1 MRTYETTVL
10 IPAGK
15 IREDAEGAVAAVRG
29 LYESEGAEFIEFE
42 KWEERRLTYPIEGEK
57 AAVFFIGYLR
67 AEPAAILAIEE
78 KARLSDV
85 ILRQLI
91 IKRDGNDYERIVDQR
106 AKAAERREEA
116 AAAEVD

>member
-10 IPAGK
+10 IPTGK
-15 IREDAEGAVAAVRG
+15 MREDAEGAVAAVRG

-42 KWEERRLTYPIEGEK
+42 KWEERKLTYPIEGER
-57 AAVFFIGYLR
+57 AAVYYTGYLR
-67 AEPAAILAIEE
+67 AEPAAIETIEE

-91 IKRDGNDYERIVDQR
+91 IKRDGKDYDRIVDQR
-106 AKAAERREEA
+106 AKAAERREA
-116 AAAEVD
+116 AAAEAI